1 MSGGWESWGKAEKG
15 KSWEGRKWKVEKVA
29 KWAGGKWQVAGGRWQ
44 EAVGCVKGTAVSCLA
59 RTHCTVEIPSFFGL
73 IVSHFHQCQEEL
85 LKRHIRSEKKV
96 KSGVNGPRKHVSK
109 LPKIQNPYIA
119 YSGGDF

>member
-1 MSGGWESWGKAEKG
+1 
-15 KSWEGRKWKVEKVA
+15 VEKVA

-85 LKRHIRSEKKV
+85 LKRHIRSEKRLKV
-96 KSGVNGPRKHVSK
+96 G
-109 LPKIQNPYIA
+109 
-119 YSGGDF
+119 